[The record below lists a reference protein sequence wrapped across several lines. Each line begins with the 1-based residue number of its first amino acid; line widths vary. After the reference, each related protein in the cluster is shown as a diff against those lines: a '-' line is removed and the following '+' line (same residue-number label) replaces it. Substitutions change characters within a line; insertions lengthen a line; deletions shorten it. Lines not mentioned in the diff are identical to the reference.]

1 VIQLEVKFEKTGLDC
16 LQTVVCEVK
25 NVEQTQELRL
35 NDGMPDVG
43 KVLCCW
49 GQVLLRSKEWRGN
62 GMSATGGVM
71 VWVLYQPED
80 GSGPKTLETWV
91 PFQVK
96 WDFPE
101 TDRDGL
107 MNVDLLLRCADA
119 RSLSARKLM
128 IRVGISALG
137 QGMLPGR
144 VEFSGVQ
151 TVPKDVQLLRRSYPV
166 RLPREAGEKAFEL
179 EEELTVTPVETLLRC
194 ELRPEIIDR
203 KIMAGKVVFRG
214 AAALRLLYMDADGK
228 VRTWTAEVPFSQF
241 ADLEG
246 EYDDTAQPSVTPA
259 VTNLELERLE
269 DGALRMKAGLTGQY
283 VVWDSP
289 VIQTVEDAYSSNRG
303 VEVHT
308 QSLELPMMLDR
319 RQENLRPEQRT
330 DHGGQ
335 VVDVFMMTEH
345 PQQQRRGEDV
355 VMELP
360 VTFQLLVDD
369 GELRCETVKTRETWA
384 LPVHESCRLWA
395 SSMPTGWPGDK
406 GGSVGGDVTVTAS
419 TVAGEGL
426 PMVTGLTLGETM
438 PADPERPSLILRRS
452 DGENL
457 WELAK
462 EYGSTVDAIRQSNG
476 LTDEPQ
482 TGAMLLIPVL

>member
-1 VIQLEVKFEKTGLDC
+1 MEVKFEKTGLDC

-166 RLPREAGEKAFEL
+166 KLPREAGEKAFEL

-214 AAALRLLYMDADGK
+214 AAALRLLYLDTDGK
-228 VRTWTAEVPFSQF
+228 VRSWTGEIPFSQF
-241 ADLEG
+241 EDLDG
-246 EYDDTAQPSVTPA
+246 EYDDTAQACVTPA

-269 DGALRMKAGLTGQY
+269 DGAMRLKAGVTAQY
-283 VVWDSP
+283 VIWDSP
-289 VIQTVEDAYSSNRG
+289 VIQTVEDAYSPNRT
-303 VEVHT
+303 VEVQT
-308 QSLELPMMLDR
+308 QALELPMMLDR

-330 DHGGQ
+330 EHSGQ

-345 PQQQRRGEDV
+345 PQLQRRGEEV

-360 VTFQLLVDD
+360 VSFQLLVNDA
-369 GELRCETVKTRETWA
+369 ELRCETVRTRESWT
-384 LPVHESCRLWA
+384 LPVHESCRLCA
-395 SSMPTGWPGDK
+395 SSVPTGWPGDQ
-406 GGSVGGDVTVTAS
+406 GGCVAGEITVTAD

-426 PMVTGLTLGETM
+426 TMVTGLTLGETV
-438 PADPERPSLILRRS
+438 PPDPERPSLILRRS
-452 DGENL
+452 CGQGL

-462 EYGSTVDAIRQSNG
+462 EYGSTVDAIRNAND
-476 LTDEPQ
+476 LNDDPEKDV
-482 TGAMLLIPVL
+482 MVLIPVL